1 MMPPGGRAFVQNW
14 VAGSVGYR
22 TENTQTPWAPLH
34 QQNPAHGKH
43 MNHDLLIEARQSKL
57 DATGHKKIDDA
68 LRMDRGRAGITL
80 DSIGDAV
87 LCIDLAGKITY
98 LNAVAEKMTGW
109 SLEEARGR
117 PHGEVFQV
125 ADGTSHQPQPQDLP
139 MLAIE
144 HDKTFT
150 LPHNSVIVRRDGSE
164 SAIEDSVA
172 PIHERDDSIVGA
184 VVVFRDASAARA
196 VERRLSHRAQHDFLT
211 GLPNPVLLNDRIAQA
226 ISMARRYDK
235 ELAVLFIDLDH
246 FKDINDSLGHAIGDQ
261 LLQSVALRLKASVRD
276 SDAVSRKGGDEF
288 VVLLSE
294 IAHAEHAAHSAQK
307 IIAAMAKAHKISGH
321 ELLVTASIG
330 IGIYPIDGPDAET
343 LLESAD
349 QAMYQ
354 AKKTGRNN
362 YCFFR
367 HELNSGMAVSA

>member
-1 MMPPGGRAFVQNW
+1 
-14 VAGSVGYR
+14 
-22 TENTQTPWAPLH
+22 
-34 QQNPAHGKH
+34 
-43 MNHDLLIEARQSKL
+43 MNHDHLIESGQSKSN
-57 DATGHKKIDDA
+57 ATEHKKTDDA
-68 LRMDRGRAGITL
+68 LRTGKEYAGITL
-80 DSIGDAV
+80 DSIGDSV
-87 LCIDLAGKITY
+87 LCVDLAGKITY

-117 PHGEVFQV
+117 PHGEVFRV
-125 ADGTSHQPQPQDLP
+125 VDGTSHQPQPHDLL

-150 LPHNSVIVRRDGSE
+150 LPNNSVMIRRDGGE

-184 VVVFRDASAARA
+184 VVVFRDTSAARA
-196 VERRLSHRAQHDFLT
+196 AERRLSYRAQHDFLT

-226 ISMARRYDK
+226 ISMARRYEK

-246 FKDINDSLGHAIGDQ
+246 FKGINDSLGHAVGDQ
-261 LLQSVALRLKASVRD
+261 LLQSVAQRLKASVRG

-294 IAHAEHAAHSAQK
+294 IAHAEHAARSAQK
-307 IIAAMAKAHKISGH
+307 IIAAMAKAHEISGH

-330 IGIYPIDGPDAET
+330 IGIYPTDGSDAES

-354 AKKTGRNN
+354 AKKAGRNH
-362 YCFFR
+362 YCFFQ
-367 HELNSGMAVSA
+367 HELNCSMAANA